1 MEKHWSPFLGA
12 TNTVAL
18 QGEKCFPYPV
28 SIYAATKVRLASE
41 FGGSSIV
48 CWKRGDPAT
57 QVRRAHVSGIHD
69 FGPCRLAISPS
80 GEIFVADLRNQRI
93 LRFENGS
100 GPLVV
105 DNTDAKPMFCSPNGV
120 LYVVSQRGE
129 EVQKLVGS
137 RLEAPDSDCL

>member
-1 MEKHWSPFLGA
+1 M
-12 TNTVAL
+12 
-18 QGEKCFPYPV
+18 
-28 SIYAATKVRLASE
+28 
-41 FGGSSIV
+41 
-48 CWKRGDPAT
+48 
-57 QVRRAHVSGIHD
+57 RRAHVSGIHD

-105 DNTDAKPMFCSPNGV
+105 DNTDAKPMFGSPNGV

-137 RLEAPDSDCL
+137 RLEAPDSASESLPADMKFQSCSMLVTKEEVIYLGDKSLQHRILNVSTQLSPWSLLWDKSQTRPDQL

>member
-1 MEKHWSPFLGA
+1 M
-12 TNTVAL
+12 
-18 QGEKCFPYPV
+18 
-28 SIYAATKVRLASE
+28 
-41 FGGSSIV
+41 
-48 CWKRGDPAT
+48 
-57 QVRRAHVSGIHD
+57 RRAHVSGIHD

-120 LYVVSQRGE
+120 LYVVSQRAE

-137 RLEAPDSDCL
+137 RLEAPDSASESLPADMKFQSCSMLVTKEEVIYLGDKSLQHRILNVSTQLSPWSLLWDKSQTRPDQL

>member
-1 MEKHWSPFLGA
+1 MLSVPCVDLRCYK
-12 TNTVAL
+12 
-18 QGEKCFPYPV
+18 GETF
-28 SIYAATKVRLASE
+28 ASE

-105 DNTDAKPMFCSPNGV
+105 DNTDAKSMFCSPNGV

>member
-1 MEKHWSPFLGA
+1 M
-12 TNTVAL
+12 
-18 QGEKCFPYPV
+18 
-28 SIYAATKVRLASE
+28 
-41 FGGSSIV
+41 
-48 CWKRGDPAT
+48 
-57 QVRRAHVSGIHD
+57 
-69 FGPCRLAISPS
+69 
-80 GEIFVADLRNQRI
+80 ADLRNQRI

-137 RLEAPDSDCL
+137 RLEAPDSASESLPADMKFQSCSMLVTKEEVIYLGDKSLQHRILNVSTQLSPWSLLWDKSQTRPDQL